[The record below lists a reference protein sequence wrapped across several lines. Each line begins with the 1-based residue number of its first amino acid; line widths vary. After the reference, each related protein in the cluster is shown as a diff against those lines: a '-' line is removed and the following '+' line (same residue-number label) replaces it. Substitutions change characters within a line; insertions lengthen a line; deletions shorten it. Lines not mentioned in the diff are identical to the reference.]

1 MSHDHKRELRERKR
15 QLKRKGNQRVRR
27 ILKRGLAEDPENA
40 ADVEPDYGRYRSA
53 DLNGLDADPA
63 RRSEVL
69 GEEGS

>member
-1 MSHDHKRELRERKR
+1 MANDHKRELRERKR

-40 ADVEPDYGRYRSA
+40 ADLAADYGRYRSA

-63 RRSEVL
+63 RREQAL
-69 GEEGS
+69 GNIP